1 MRTQCD
7 SQWGK
12 SQQATR
18 QQYSREGKRE
28 KQIER
33 EMEEIEF
40 TTTKAAHELH
50 GAHYVQQQRIE
61 LLLVIQDIKH
71 V

>member
-1 MRTQCD
+1 M
-7 SQWGK
+7 K
-12 SQQATR
+12 
-18 QQYSREGKRE
+18 
-28 KQIER
+28 
-33 EMEEIEF
+33 EIEL

-61 LLLVIQDIKH
+61 FLLVIQGIRH

>member
-18 QQYSREGKRE
+18 QQYSREGKKE
-28 KQIER
+28 K

-61 LLLVIQDIKH
+61 LLLVIQGIKH